1 MEKAFQRPSNG
12 MFRAQCSVLK
22 KYTILGSLFEDATN
36 LTVNVFSTESR
47 CKG

>member
-1 MEKAFQRPSNG
+1 MEKAFQRLSNG

-22 KYTILGSLFEDATN
+22 KYAILGSLFQDATN
-36 LTVNVFSTESR
+36 QTENVFSTECR